1 MIGYTTVTFRDMSIQ
16 ENVRFAKDSGMECLE
31 WGGDVHITDIDSAR
45 YARELCQSE
54 GIAIS
59 AYGSYY
65 TLGQGNISDW
75 AGVVAIASELGAPV
89 IRVWL
94 GKKGSDKFS
103 NMQFDELVAE
113 AQAMADVAVGY
124 NIIIASECHQNTYN
138 DTTDSALKFLIAVGR
153 DNYRTYYQSRYLDMA
168 TDLDK
173 LDRLFDY
180 VDNTHISFSEVT
192 FNQRHFSC
200 KKDKNALEK
209 VISKLVE
216 KDYKGNIIIEFC
228 KKHKTKWFLRD
239 IARLRECMNYAKGDN

>member
-1 MIGYTTVTFRDMSIQ
+1 MIGYTTVTFRDMTIQ
-16 ENVRFAKDSGMECLE
+16 ENVKFAKESGMECLE
-31 WGGDVHITDIDSAR
+31 WGGDLHITDIDSAR
-45 YARELCQSE
+45 LARELCLSE

-75 AGVVAIASELGAPV
+75 ARVVAIASELGAPV

-103 NMQFDELVAE
+103 DIEFDELVIE
-113 AQAMADVAVGY
+113 AQSMADEASKYG
-124 NIIIASECHQNTYN
+124 IIIASECHQNTYN
-138 DTTDSALKFLIAVGR
+138 DTTDSALAFLDAVGR

-173 LDRLFDY
+173 LDRLYDY

-192 FNQRHFSC
+192 YNQRHFSC
-200 KKDKNALEK
+200 KKDKYALEK
-209 VISKLVE
+209 VINRLVE

-228 KKHKTKWFLRD
+228 KKNKTKYFMRD
-239 IARLRECMNYAKGDN
+239 IVRFRECMISAKGDK